1 MKKVLISCVILVASA
16 LSVQSFA
23 QQAPTGGDKAY
34 NIFYAQDI
42 PYTAVKEQDNKLV
55 ALDKQFK
62 AYEAAMNKNDSKKAA
77 AAKTSI
83 ETWKSQN
90 LSWVNQLE
98 PHLVTGI
105 NNWIESATKSLRLND
120 PVK

>member
-23 QQAPTGGDKAY
+23 QQAQTGGDKAY

-62 AYEAAMNKNDSKKAA
+62 AYEAAMNKKDSKKAA
-77 AAKTSI
+77 AAKASI
-83 ETWKSQN
+83 ETWKTQN
-90 LSWVNQLE
+90 LSWVNQLQ